1 MNIVCYFSGSGHS
14 KAIAEY
20 FADKLGWD
28 MIPIG
33 AGLPADC
40 TGTAVIVFPVYCQNI
55 PPPVRRFLKAF
66 RPERAVLIA
75 AYGRV
80 SPGNVLYE
88 GKKLLRSPV
97 IAGACIPTG
106 HTFLQKDYSF
116 DTDAL
121 QPIFGRIAA
130 PQNAVIPKLPKDF
143 FADLFPA
150 WRSRVS
156 VRIIRNDSCT
166 RCGLCRENCPMN
178 AITDGKPDRR
188 CIRCLRCV
196 TECPQNALRFENS
209 RLLARYLAG
218 HDRREV
224 QLFL

>member
-1 MNIVCYFSGSGHS
+1 MNTVFYFSGSGHS
-14 KAIAEY
+14 KAIAGY
-20 FADKLGWD
+20 FARELSWD
-28 MIPIG
+28 MIEIG
-33 AGLPADC
+33 TGLPADC

-55 PPPVRRFLKAF
+55 PAPVKRFLKTF

-80 SPGNVLYE
+80 SPGNILYE
-88 GKKLLRSPV
+88 AKRLLRSPV

-116 DTDAL
+116 DADAL
-121 QPIFGRIAA
+121 RPIFGRIAA
-130 PQNAVIPKLPKDF
+130 PQNAVIPKLRKDL
-143 FADLFPA
+143 FADLLPA

-156 VRIIRNDSCT
+156 VRIVRNDNCI
-166 RCGLCRENCPMN
+166 RCGLCRKNCPMN

-196 TECPQNALRFENS
+196 TECPQNALRSENS
-209 RLLARYLAG
+209 RLLARYLAKY
-218 HDRREV
+218 DRREV
-224 QLFL
+224 LLFL